1 LSRFNFGGRTKQES
15 FHAFWWRTQPFAP
28 YNDLKEEGVL
38 LLDEPTNDLDI
49 NTSCLRGRFESFAG
63 CAVLFRR
70 QMVLD
75 RICTHILA
83 LKVTLVYCFEGGF
96 SEYEEKKKRLG
107 GDLTPKRL
115 KYRKLIKLILQIIF

>member
-1 LSRFNFGGRTKQES
+1 MLIKHPNINPDKSIWENFADGQELYDGRKTSKLRAYLSRFNFGGRTKQES

-63 CAVLFRR
+63 CAVLFRMTDGFR
-70 QMVLD
+70 QNLY
-75 RICTHILA
+75 THSS
-83 LKVTLVYCFEGGF
+83 FEGNSGVLF
-96 SEYEEKKKRLG
+96 
-107 GDLTPKRL
+107 
-115 KYRKLIKLILQIIF
+115 